1 MAYNEKYALMAN
13 ITAIDIA
20 FRIRKENRQATTL
33 EMEQLRQ
40 YSGFGG
46 IRSVLYDPNFPD
58 TWPKGKLNLLESV
71 KLLHQTIANHVDE
84 KEKQREII
92 DSVKQSTTTAFYTPQ
107 DFISAVGESI
117 AKATGQLPRNMLE
130 PSAGH
135 GRFLHLFDNQPG
147 AENIRTVAYEK
158 DYLTGIVLSALHPA
172 TEVHIDGF
180 ETLPKNSEGT
190 FDMAVSN
197 IPFGNVR
204 VFDPILSKSKDPVR
218 RQATHTL
225 HNYFFVKALDAVRNG
240 GLVVFLTSRGVAES
254 DANRPIR
261 EYLVNHAN
269 LISGIRLP
277 DNMFR
282 EDGIDEVG
290 TDLLIFQRN
299 DNKVQLSE
307 DEKLFVTSSDFKYE
321 EVGQDSK
328 RVIIDLG
335 QTHARNGYFNQD
347 AGAPYVYEVYTLEN
361 KHSIGL
367 PDGDD
372 TDRFGNLYVT
382 WGLEDYWEMGMKEEL
397 AHHIA
402 RDFGKNYDR
411 VLAMQA
417 NGRATEEV
425 AGEEKDIYNILMKQ
439 ADRDGLSVEQRQAL
453 AVSLAGA
460 LLDNLVLDWQ
470 IKESEQARLRT
481 VAKRLLRQSNYSADV
496 TQTVTDEIL
505 SEMKKWS
512 MPEKTEN
519 ILEYPLYEPTPG
531 EYTAH
536 LKNGALVW
544 QKGLPGFIQRIE
556 MDGQSYDSFVKR
568 DNLVPEETEYVR
580 AYLDFR
586 DAYYELVD
594 TEKATQKEQ
603 PELREKLNKVFPVYF
618 EKYDLYR
625 GWKNN
630 GFEVSK
636 SVDHD
641 LKEYQ
646 DELFEQWS
654 WRGYNERQKNP
665 DLTPYVLG
673 DIFNGPKDIMPSVQ
687 NSPAKAAEA
696 EEVMSLYDLFGLSEE
711 ERSQINVS
719 GRRKNKRGK
728 SLETRQPLPSLFENK
743 EEEIQKPEYQKMR
756 EPFPFQLPEN
766 DAVLSKTI
774 IEHYK
779 EGTLA
784 TVDDR
789 VGHIDRTDGSTLMF
803 VPMQT
808 QPDSEDREAMQAYIA
823 MRDAYWLLHDYE
835 RDRKAIGDEYRER
848 LNELYDGMVA
858 RFGGLREEKLA
869 AVASIDPNY
878 NAVASLERYVDGQ
891 RVKADIFNEPVS
903 FRMERVGDEP
913 YSPSEALMQ
922 SLNFYGEVKLGYMAQ
937 LSGQS
942 VDELTD
948 ALQNKIFYNPITR
961 DYEEDTRMLCGNVY
975 SKIKSFKDELEFMET
990 NYMQSE
996 EDKRLMAATRLTLA
1010 ALENAKPRPIP
1021 FEELDFNLGERWIPS
1036 DYYNRFADWVF
1047 KYEPKEDGTPNCYVE
1062 YIPAADTF
1070 NIDFPWNW
1078 QANSEWKVKREGWRN
1093 NDIEYT
1099 ELFTYALLNRT
1110 PELTKD
1116 YYDEDKR
1123 KTVKVPDTEA
1133 IQACATKIERLQ
1145 ELFVDWLNSLPVAE
1159 KDGLAYL
1166 YNERFN
1172 NSARPHYDGSCQT
1185 FPGLTFEN
1193 FDYDDLYPSQKD
1205 AIWMIKQNGGG
1216 ICDHEVGAGKTMI
1229 MCVAAYEMKRLGLAH
1244 KPMIIAMK
1252 ANVHDIA
1259 ATFRKAYPHAKILFP
1274 GKNDFTP
1281 QNREN
1286 IFRDIQN
1293 NNYDC
1298 VILTHEQ
1305 FDKIPQSPEIQ
1316 YQTMKNELHDIE
1328 ESLAVWEKL
1337 NAQGAT
1343 ARQRTGLE
1351 ARKRNLEVKLKE
1363 LFNDINSRKDDTV
1376 DFRSMGIDHILVDES
1391 HQFKNLRFETRHS
1404 RVAGLGNTVGSQRAT
1419 NLFTAIRDIQ
1429 SRTGRDLGATFLS
1442 GTTISNSLTELYVLF
1457 KYLRPNAL
1465 KEQNIHCFDAWAA
1478 IYTRKSREFEFNVTN
1493 NIIQK
1498 ERFRYFIKVPELA
1511 QFYNQI
1517 TDYRTAEMIG
1527 IDRPEKNAVFRN
1539 IPPTPEQED
1548 FIQKLMK
1555 FAKNGDATLLGR
1567 APLSDTEMDAKMLI
1581 ATNYSNKM
1589 ALDMRLIDEQLYD
1602 LFEGGKVD
1610 KAADSIAEYYYKYN
1624 DVKGTQFV
1632 FSDLG
1637 TFNPKT
1643 SKAFNVYTAIKDRLV
1658 KVHGIPEEEI
1668 QFIQQHNTDKKKP
1681 ELFKKMNE
1689 GTVRVLFGS
1698 TSMLGTGVNAQQRAV
1713 AVHHIDTPWRPSDL
1727 EQREGRAIR
1736 KGNEVAKLHAG
1747 GKVDVVTWATE
1758 RTLDAYKFNL
1768 LQNKQNFI
1776 SQLKCCQLGSRTL
1789 DEGAMDE
1796 STGVSFAEYVAVLS
1810 GNTDLLEKAKLDKR
1824 ITSLEREKVLYN
1836 RDTLSMERDI
1846 DNKRTMVQQTR
1857 KTCEDLLKDAEALTE
1872 KEEVFRDKDGN
1883 SLTGREVG
1891 RFINM
1896 ARKDLGAFEMVEI
1909 GSYRGMGVLLNKA
1922 LSGAATVNL
1931 QGIVSGRC
1939 YTCQGNAFPKAY
1951 DEGEAWLKALTE
1963 DLKPRADR
1971 LKEMADKAEHEIPQL
1986 VETVAQRAWP
1996 KEELLKQCKAE
2007 VAALEKRIAEEL
2019 EKTKQ
2024 EAQQANEEEAVKEEA
2039 NVTDRTVVQN
2049 ASESQETP
2057 TAQQPATTK
2066 PQMLVIPD
2074 APKEPY
2080 RHINVP
2086 GLDDDR
2092 IEICHEMT
2100 NIEELCFGIKPG
2112 CLIYIEAKVD
2122 GDLRW
2127 AAVSADH
2134 YIAVQ
2139 EQQADM
2145 FHVAAQYLHLND
2157 DYQHE
2162 GFSSR
2167 EQREYFDVKLTE
2179 MSEDWHRIQVYR
2191 ETGRDPKQETIRLQN
2206 AKGWE
2211 AYIPFDKRPS
2221 TERHQFNRDM
2231 IHAQLSYKYD
2241 AMHINRSEPGVY
2253 TLSALVNGEPRYS
2266 AIPLQDAERHFDEGT
2281 PLRRLAARYLQVE
2294 KYYLTK
2300 ESTPQ
2305 QIAEHYDTFKQCLL
2319 NDELIQKDNER
2330 QQRLETGGIKR

>member
-20 FRIRKENRQATTL
+20 FRIRKENRQATPL
-33 EMEQLRQ
+33 EMEQLSA

-58 TWPKGKLNLLESV
+58 TWPKGKRSLLQPV
-71 KLLHQTIANHVDE
+71 KLLHQTIANYVDD
-84 KEKQREII
+84 KEQRREII

-107 DFISAVGESI
+107 DFISALGDSI

-147 AENIRTVAYEK
+147 AENIHTVAYEK
-158 DYLTGIVLSALHPA
+158 DYLTGIVLSALHPS

-204 VFDPILSKSKDPVR
+204 VFDPILSKSKDPSR

-254 DANRPIR
+254 DTNRPIR

-290 TDLLIFQRN
+290 TDLLVFQRN

-321 EVGQDSK
+321 EVGREDK
-328 RVIIDLG
+328 RVVIDLR

-347 AGAPYVYEVYTLEN
+347 AGAPYAYEEYTLEN

-367 PDGDD
+367 PDGTD

-382 WGLEDYWEMGMKEEL
+382 WGMEDYWEMGMKEEL
-397 AHHIA
+397 EHHIA

-417 NGRATEEV
+417 NGRTEE
-425 AGEEKDIYNILMKQ
+425 E
-439 ADRDGLSVEQRQAL
+439 
-453 AVSLAGA
+453 
-460 LLDNLVLDWQ
+460 LLDVN
-470 IKESEQARLRT
+470 
-481 VAKRLLRQSNYSADV
+481 VA
-496 TQTVTDEIL
+496 TDE
-505 SEMKKWS
+505 EME
-512 MPEKTEN
+512 MF
-519 ILEYPLYEPTPG
+519 LEHPLYIPEEG

-536 LKNGALVW
+536 LKDGALVW

-556 MDGQSYDSFVKR
+556 QDGKTYNCFVR
-568 DNLVPEETEYVR
+568 RGNLVPEETEYVR
-580 AYLDFR
+580 AYLDYR
-586 DAYYELVD
+586 DTYYQLKE
-594 TEKATQKEQ
+594 TEKNTQTEQ
-603 PELREKLNKVFPVYF
+603 PELRAKLNEVFPVYF
-618 EKYDLYR
+618 SNYDKYR

-646 DELFEQWS
+646 DELFEQWK
-654 WRGYNERQKNP
+654 WRDYIEWQRNP
-665 DLTPYVLG
+665 ELSPYILG
-673 DIFNGPKDIMPSVQ
+673 DIFNGPVGIVPSVQ
-687 NSPAKAAEA
+687 DSPARTAEA

-719 GRRKNKRGK
+719 GKRKNKRGK
-728 SLETRQPLPSLFENK
+728 SQESRQSLPSLFDNK
-743 EEEIQKPEYQKMR
+743 EGKGQEKESLKTLESF
-756 EPFPFQLPEN
+756 PFPMPE
-766 DAVLSKTI
+766 DDVVLSRTI
-774 IEHYK
+774 AEHYK
-779 EGTLA
+779 EGTLTA
-784 TVDDR
+784 VDDM
-789 VGHIDRTDGSTLMF
+789 VGHIDKTDNSTLMF

-808 QPDSEDREAMQAYIA
+808 QPDGEEREAMQAYIA
-823 MRDAYWLLHDYE
+823 MRDAYWQLHDYE
-835 RDRKAIGDEYRER
+835 RDRKAVGDEYRER

-878 NAVASLERYVDGQ
+878 NAVASLERYMDGQ
-891 RVKADIFNEPVS
+891 RVKADIFHEPVA
-903 FRMERVGDEP
+903 FRMERAGDEP

-922 SLNFYGEVKLGYMAQ
+922 SLNLHGKVKLDYMAQ

-948 ALQNKIFYNPITR
+948 DLQGKIFYNPITR

-975 SKIKSFKDELEFMET
+975 SKIKSFKDELDFMEA

-1036 DYYNRFADWVF
+1036 EYYNRFADWVF
-1047 KYEPKEDGTPNCYVE
+1047 KYEPKEDGTPNCHVE

-1078 QANSEWKVKREGWRN
+1078 QANSEWKVKREEWRN
-1093 NDIEYT
+1093 NDVEYT

-1133 IQACATKIERLQ
+1133 IQACAAKIERLQ
-1145 ELFVDWLNSLPVAE
+1145 ELFGDWLNSLPVAE

-1185 FPGLTFEN
+1185 FPGLTFVN

-1229 MCVAAYEMKRLGLAH
+1229 MCVAAYEMKRLGLVH

-1316 YQTMKNELHDIE
+1316 YQTMRNELRDIE

-1548 FIQKLMK
+1548 FIQKLMI

-1610 KAADSIAEYYYKYN
+1610 KAADSIAEYYHKYN

-1637 TFNPKT
+1637 TYNPKT
-1643 SKAFNVYTAIKDRLV
+1643 AKAFNVYTAIKDRLV

-1689 GTVRVLFGS
+1689 GSVRVLFGS

-1776 SQLKCCQLGSRTL
+1776 SQLKCSQLGSRTL

-1846 DNKRTMVQQTR
+1846 DNKRAMVQQTR
-1857 KTCEDLLKDAEALTE
+1857 KTCKDLLKDAGALAD

-1909 GSYRGMGVLLNKA
+1909 GTYRGMGVILNKA
-1922 LSGAATVNL
+1922 LNGAATVNL

-1963 DLKPRADR
+1963 DLKPRAGR
-1971 LKEMADKAEHEIPQL
+1971 LAEVADKAEHEIPQL

-1996 KEELLKQCKAE
+1996 KEELLKQCKAD

-2019 EKTKQ
+2019 EKTRQ
-2024 EAQQANEEEAVKEEA
+2024 EAQQTSKEEAVKEK
-2039 NVTDRTVVQN
+2039 NDGTDRTVIQTSPVGQN
-2049 ASESQETP
+2049 FPEKQETP
-2057 TAQQPATTK
+2057 SAKQYATTK
-2066 PQMLVIPD
+2066 PQVLVIPD
-2074 APKEPY
+2074 SPKEPY
-2080 RHINVP
+2080 RHIDVP

-2092 IEICHEMT
+2092 IEICYELT
-2100 NIEELCFGIKPG
+2100 SIEQLHWGIKPG
-2112 CLIYIEAKVD
+2112 CLVYIEAEVD
-2122 GDLRW
+2122 GNLRW

-2145 FHVAAQYLHLND
+2145 FHVAAQYLDLND
-2157 DYQHE
+2157 DYQHD
-2162 GFSSR
+2162 GISLR
-2167 EQREYFDVKLTE
+2167 EQREYFDEKLTE
-2179 MSEDWHRIQVYR
+2179 MAEDWHRIQVYR
-2191 ETGRDPKQETIRLQN
+2191 ETGRDPKLEAIRLQD

-2221 TERHQFNRDM
+2221 AERHQFNRNM

-2241 AMHINRSEPGVY
+2241 AIHITRSEPGIY
-2253 TLSALVNGEPRYS
+2253 TLSAMVNGEHRYS
-2266 AIPLQDAERHFDEGT
+2266 AIPLHEAERHFDEGA
-2281 PLRRLAARYLQVE
+2281 PLRQLAARYLQVE

-2300 ESTPQ
+2300 DSTQQ

-2330 QQRLETGGIKR
+2330 QRQLETGGIRR